1 MSNKSK
7 AKGTR
12 AESAIV
18 RYLNEHGIK
27 AERRAL
33 HGSAD
38 IGDILVGD
46 DLIIEVKAGQQTAA
60 PSRTQMIEWL
70 NQTIVEGENCG
81 LPSVLCV
88 VRYRRKLEDA
98 EIWIPEGGE
107 LKFMYLDRWVNK
119 IG

>member
-12 AESAIV
+12 AESSIV
-18 RYLNEHGIK
+18 KYLVSHGIK

-33 HGSAD
+33 HGKAD
-38 IGDILVGD
+38 IGDILVND
-46 DLIIEVKAGQQTAA
+46 ELVIEVKAGQQTAA
-60 PSRTQMIEWL
+60 PSRTQMTEWL

-81 LPSVLCV
+81 SPAVLCV
-88 VRYRRKLEDA
+88 VRDRRKIEDA

-107 LKFMYLDRWVNK
+107 LKFMYLDKW
-119 IG
+119 IETLG